1 MFARTYIYIYIYNYI
16 HTDYAVIAHPSEAT
30 QKKACQESTRT
41 KLGTPKL
48 QVLFHR
54 RIAVIT

>member
-1 MFARTYIYIYIYNYI
+1 MFARTYIYIYNYI